1 MPKVSII
8 IPIYNNEKYLMES
21 IDSVLNQTFQDFEII
36 SINDGSTDN
45 SLKILEEYAKKDSRI
60 KIVTQENKGA
70 GSARNEGLKLA
81 KGEYLAFL
89 DGDDF
94 YNLDFLEK
102 MLKKSIDTNSDIVI
116 CRANRFDTET
126 GETSKINYSLK
137 TNFLPEKD
145 VFSYKDIPD
154 KIFNISQNWNWN
166 KIFKKDFIE
175 KNNIKFQEIY
185 RTNDLYFTC
194 CALVLAKRISTIDE
208 CLVNYRIGMI
218 ENSQNTNNLY
228 PLDFYK
234 AFSKLREFL
243 VEKNIYKEVKESY
256 ISWALEG
263 CLYNIKSIDDKR
275 IQKGICDKIL
285 VDGMSELGF
294 DYIVE
299 NKYLLKELYN
309 EYLKIK
315 DFV

>member
-154 KIFNISQNWNWN
+154 KIFNIAQNWNWN
-166 KIFKKDFIE
+166 KVFKRDFIE

-218 ENSQNTNNLY
+218 ENSQNTNILY

-263 CLYNIKSIDDKR
+263 CIYNIKSVKDR
-275 IQKGICDKIL
+275 AIQKQIYDKIIE
-285 VDGMSELGF
+285 DGSRELDF
-294 DYIVE
+294 KNILE
-299 NKYLLKELYN
+299 NN
-309 EYLKIK
+309 K
-315 DFV
+315 DLFIECFITE

>member
-154 KIFNISQNWNWN
+154 KIFNIAQNWNWN
-166 KIFKKDFIE
+166 KVFKRDFIE
-175 KNNIKFQEIY
+175 KNNIKFQEI
-185 RTNDLYFTC
+185 N
-194 CALVLAKRISTIDE
+194 
-208 CLVNYRIGMI
+208 CLGP
-218 ENSQNTNNLY
+218 S
-228 PLDFYK
+228 FK
-234 AFSKLREFL
+234 
-243 VEKNIYKEVKESY
+243 
-256 ISWALEG
+256 
-263 CLYNIKSIDDKR
+263 
-275 IQKGICDKIL
+275 
-285 VDGMSELGF
+285 
-294 DYIVE
+294 
-299 NKYLLKELYN
+299 
-309 EYLKIK
+309 
-315 DFV
+315 